1 MSEWF
6 LNLPAYLKVGVSF
19 SGILLLNRLGVTLGL
34 AILLFSLVLSL
45 WSGAGLAALSFVRE
59 TFTQPEDYLLPP
71 VIALL
76 LFFSEALTKTGR
88 IERTMQALKDVFK
101 SKKILYI
108 GLPALIGL
116 LPMPGGAI
124 FSAPLVA
131 SVDRE
136 EESPAAEKAAINYWF
151 RHIWEYWW
159 PIYPGVFLAVKY
171 SGLPLAVF
179 FLIQIPYTLAALL
192 GGYLFILRKVKEVI
206 PEKDDPAAK
215 FSAQGLLAAL
225 LPIMILIITA
235 VFGSFLL
242 PAKQMSNTVASLIS
256 MLVGLIMAIIAT
268 FAGHW
273 QGWKPAWG
281 IFQRPN
287 TWLMIL
293 LVVSLQ
299 VFSAVLKCPLDA
311 AGTTIVTAMRNE
323 FVSAG
328 IPILIVI
335 MMVPFISG
343 MVTGVAFGF
352 VGTSFPIV
360 FALVGQ
366 QLPLGTAAATTAL
379 AYGCGY
385 MGMMI
390 SPMHICFVVSCSY
403 FQIPLARAYPY
414 LAKPTLLM
422 LFTTFLISGLYY
434 LLL

>member
-1 MSEWF
+1 MSEW
-6 LNLPAYLKVGVSF
+6 LLSLPAYLKVGVSF
-19 SGILLLNRLGVTLGL
+19 SGILLINRLGVTLGL
-34 AILLFSLVLSL
+34 AILLFSLVLSF

-88 IERTMQALKDVFK
+88 IEQTMQALKDVFK
-101 SKKILYI
+101 SKKILFI

-136 EESPAAEKAAINYWF
+136 EESSAAEKAAINYWF

-159 PIYPGVFLAVKY
+159 PIYPGVFLAVTY

-179 FLIQIPYTLAALL
+179 FLIQMPYTLAALL
-192 GGYLFILRKVKEVI
+192 GGYLFILRKVKKVV
-206 PEKDDPAAK
+206 PEDSVATK
-215 FSAQGLLAAL
+215 FSVKGLSAAL
-225 LPIMILIITA
+225 IPIMILIITA
-235 VFGSFLL
+235 VLGSFLF
-242 PAKQMSNTVASLIS
+242 PGKGISNTVASLIS
-256 MLVGLIMAIIAT
+256 MLIGLVMAIIAAFT
-268 FAGHW
+268 GHR
-273 QGWKPAWG
+273 QGWKPSLG
-281 IFQRPN
+281 IFQRSN

-293 LVVSLQ
+293 MVVSLQ

-366 QLPLGTAAATTAL
+366 QLPLGVAAATTAL

-403 FQIPLARAYPY
+403 FQVPLAWVYPY
-414 LAKPTLLM
+414 LAKPALLM